1 MFEEKRKYFDYE
13 LAYEGY
19 LKAKKL
25 FDKGGVEELIN
36 DEEFDISGG
45 ATIEE
50 WSCNGYLPLYA
61 SGYNITLYLSDRN
74 FDTENEDND
83 WYISGEVDI
92 YSYSGGDDNL
102 FINDKETIEDRINN
116 LLDYANKNDYS
127 IEDYEKE
134 LESLEEV
141 YAMLGKK
148 SIKFNLDEN
157 NNIQSVEIEDINNK
171 VEHYFNEEDD
181 EEKKEYY
188 NSKLRNIIKD
198 YVDYLEENREEVQ

>member
-1 MFEEKRKYFDYE
+1 MFGEKRKYFDYE

-19 LKAKKL
+19 LKAKEL

-102 FINDKETIEDRINN
+102 FINDKEIIEDRINN

-134 LESLEEV
+134 LESLE
-141 YAMLGKK
+141 
-148 SIKFNLDEN
+148 
-157 NNIQSVEIEDINNK
+157 K
-171 VEHYFNEEDD
+171 VLSFLQ
-181 EEKKEYY
+181 K
-188 NSKLRNIIKD
+188 
-198 YVDYLEENREEVQ
+198 

>member
-1 MFEEKRKYFDYE
+1 MFGEKRKYFDYE

-19 LKAKKL
+19 LKAKEL

-74 FDTENEDND
+74 FDTENENND

-134 LESLEEV
+134 LESLE
-141 YAMLGKK
+141 
-148 SIKFNLDEN
+148 
-157 NNIQSVEIEDINNK
+157 K
-171 VEHYFNEEDD
+171 VLSFLQ
-181 EEKKEYY
+181 K
-188 NSKLRNIIKD
+188 
-198 YVDYLEENREEVQ
+198 

>member
-19 LKAKKL
+19 LKAKEL
-25 FDKGGVEELIN
+25 FNKGGVEELIN

-74 FDTENEDND
+74 FDTENENND

-134 LESLEEV
+134 LESLE
-141 YAMLGKK
+141 
-148 SIKFNLDEN
+148 
-157 NNIQSVEIEDINNK
+157 K
-171 VEHYFNEEDD
+171 VLSFLQ
-181 EEKKEYY
+181 K
-188 NSKLRNIIKD
+188 
-198 YVDYLEENREEVQ
+198 

>member
-1 MFEEKRKYFDYE
+1 MFGEKRKYFDYE

-19 LKAKKL
+19 LKAKEL

-45 ATIEE
+45 ETIEE

-134 LESLEEV
+134 LESLE
-141 YAMLGKK
+141 
-148 SIKFNLDEN
+148 
-157 NNIQSVEIEDINNK
+157 K
-171 VEHYFNEEDD
+171 VLSFLQ
-181 EEKKEYY
+181 K
-188 NSKLRNIIKD
+188 
-198 YVDYLEENREEVQ
+198 

>member
-1 MFEEKRKYFDYE
+1 MFGEKRKYFDYE

-19 LKAKKL
+19 LKAKEL

-45 ATIEE
+45 GIDYVGTIQQ
-50 WSCNGYLPLYA
+50 WACNGYVPIIA
-61 SGYNITLYLSDRN
+61 SAYNITLYLSDRN
-74 FDTENEDND
+74 FDTENENND

-134 LESLEEV
+134 LESLE
-141 YAMLGKK
+141 
-148 SIKFNLDEN
+148 
-157 NNIQSVEIEDINNK
+157 K
-171 VEHYFNEEDD
+171 VLSFLQ
-181 EEKKEYY
+181 K
-188 NSKLRNIIKD
+188 
-198 YVDYLEENREEVQ
+198 

>member
-1 MFEEKRKYFDYE
+1 MFGEKRKYFDYE

-19 LKAKKL
+19 LKAKEL
-25 FDKGGVEELIN
+25 FNKGGVEELIN
-36 DEEFDISGG
+36 DEKFDISGG

-74 FDTENEDND
+74 FDTENENND

-134 LESLEEV
+134 LESLE
-141 YAMLGKK
+141 
-148 SIKFNLDEN
+148 
-157 NNIQSVEIEDINNK
+157 K
-171 VEHYFNEEDD
+171 VLSFLQ
-181 EEKKEYY
+181 K
-188 NSKLRNIIKD
+188 
-198 YVDYLEENREEVQ
+198 

>member
-1 MFEEKRKYFDYE
+1 MFGEKRKYFDYE

-19 LKAKKL
+19 LKAKEL

-74 FDTENEDND
+74 FDTENENND

-102 FINDKETIEDRINN
+102 FINDKETIEDRINH

-134 LESLEEV
+134 LESLE
-141 YAMLGKK
+141 
-148 SIKFNLDEN
+148 
-157 NNIQSVEIEDINNK
+157 K
-171 VEHYFNEEDD
+171 VLSFLQ
-181 EEKKEYY
+181 K
-188 NSKLRNIIKD
+188 
-198 YVDYLEENREEVQ
+198 

>member
-1 MFEEKRKYFDYE
+1 MFGEKRKYFDYE

-74 FDTENEDND
+74 FDTENENND

-92 YSYSGGDDNL
+92 YSYSGGEDNL

-134 LESLEEV
+134 LESLE
-141 YAMLGKK
+141 
-148 SIKFNLDEN
+148 
-157 NNIQSVEIEDINNK
+157 K
-171 VEHYFNEEDD
+171 VLSFLQ
-181 EEKKEYY
+181 K
-188 NSKLRNIIKD
+188 
-198 YVDYLEENREEVQ
+198 

>member
-1 MFEEKRKYFDYE
+1 MEDTRKYFDYE
-13 LAYEGY
+13 LAYKMYE
-19 LKAKKL
+19 KCVKL
-25 FDKGGVEELIN
+25 LNKGGIDELDKYFEETGDRENGYTTYYGFEYNTAVYITNKNFDN
-36 DEEFDISGG
+36 DKENE
-45 ATIEE
+45 T
-50 WSCNGYLPLYA
+50 WLNRCNGLEV
-61 SGYNITLYLSDRN
+61 T
-74 FDTENEDND
+74 
-83 WYISGEVDI
+83 GEVDI
-92 YSYSGGDDNL
+92 YSYGGGDDNL
-102 FINDKETIEDRINN
+102 YINNKKNIEERING
-116 LLDYANKNDYS
+116 LLDYAKNNDYT

-198 YVDYLEENREEVQ
+198 YVDYLEENREEV

>member
-1 MFEEKRKYFDYE
+1 MKKREKYFDYE

-19 LKAKKL
+19 LKAKEL

-74 FDTENEDND
+74 FDTENENND

-134 LESLEEV
+134 LESLE
-141 YAMLGKK
+141 
-148 SIKFNLDEN
+148 
-157 NNIQSVEIEDINNK
+157 K
-171 VEHYFNEEDD
+171 VLSFLQ
-181 EEKKEYY
+181 K
-188 NSKLRNIIKD
+188 
-198 YVDYLEENREEVQ
+198 

>member
-19 LKAKKL
+19 LKAKEL
-25 FDKGGVEELIN
+25 FNKGGVEELIN
-36 DEEFDISGG
+36 DEDFEISGG
-45 ATIEE
+45 GIDYVGTIQQ
-50 WSCNGYLPLYA
+50 WACNGYVPIIA
-61 SGYNITLYLSDRN
+61 SAYNITLYLSDRN

-92 YSYSGGDDNL
+92 HSYSGGEDNL

-134 LESLEEV
+134 LESLE
-141 YAMLGKK
+141 
-148 SIKFNLDEN
+148 
-157 NNIQSVEIEDINNK
+157 K
-171 VEHYFNEEDD
+171 VLSFLQ
-181 EEKKEYY
+181 K
-188 NSKLRNIIKD
+188 
-198 YVDYLEENREEVQ
+198 

>member
-1 MFEEKRKYFDYE
+1 MFGEKRKYFDYE

-19 LKAKKL
+19 LKAKEL

-74 FDTENEDND
+74 FDTENENND

-92 YSYSGGDDNL
+92 YSYSGGEDNL

-134 LESLEEV
+134 LESLE
-141 YAMLGKK
+141 
-148 SIKFNLDEN
+148 
-157 NNIQSVEIEDINNK
+157 K
-171 VEHYFNEEDD
+171 VLSFLQ
-181 EEKKEYY
+181 K
-188 NSKLRNIIKD
+188 
-198 YVDYLEENREEVQ
+198 

>member
-1 MFEEKRKYFDYE
+1 MFDERKYFDYE

-19 LKAKKL
+19 LKAKEL

-74 FDTENEDND
+74 FDTENENND

-134 LESLEEV
+134 LESLE
-141 YAMLGKK
+141 
-148 SIKFNLDEN
+148 
-157 NNIQSVEIEDINNK
+157 K
-171 VEHYFNEEDD
+171 VLSFLQ
-181 EEKKEYY
+181 K
-188 NSKLRNIIKD
+188 
-198 YVDYLEENREEVQ
+198 

>member
-1 MFEEKRKYFDYE
+1 MFGEKRKYFDYE
-13 LAYEGY
+13 LAYECY
-19 LKAKKL
+19 LKAKEL

-74 FDTENEDND
+74 FDTENENND

-134 LESLEEV
+134 LESLE
-141 YAMLGKK
+141 
-148 SIKFNLDEN
+148 
-157 NNIQSVEIEDINNK
+157 K
-171 VEHYFNEEDD
+171 VLSFLQ
-181 EEKKEYY
+181 K
-188 NSKLRNIIKD
+188 
-198 YVDYLEENREEVQ
+198 

>member
-1 MFEEKRKYFDYE
+1 MEETRKYFDYE

-19 LKAKKL
+19 TKVKELL
-25 FDKGGVEELIN
+25 ENGGIHAVIE
-36 DEEFDISGG
+36 DEEFDISCG

-134 LESLEEV
+134 LESLE
-141 YAMLGKK
+141 
-148 SIKFNLDEN
+148 
-157 NNIQSVEIEDINNK
+157 K
-171 VEHYFNEEDD
+171 VLSFLQ
-181 EEKKEYY
+181 K
-188 NSKLRNIIKD
+188 
-198 YVDYLEENREEVQ
+198 

>member
-1 MFEEKRKYFDYE
+1 MFGEKRKYFDYE

-19 LKAKKL
+19 LKAKEL

-45 ATIEE
+45 ETIEE

-74 FDTENEDND
+74 FDTENENND

-134 LESLEEV
+134 LESLE
-141 YAMLGKK
+141 
-148 SIKFNLDEN
+148 
-157 NNIQSVEIEDINNK
+157 K
-171 VEHYFNEEDD
+171 VLSFLQ
-181 EEKKEYY
+181 K
-188 NSKLRNIIKD
+188 
-198 YVDYLEENREEVQ
+198 

>member
-19 LKAKKL
+19 LKAKEL

-74 FDTENEDND
+74 FDTENENND

-102 FINDKETIEDRINN
+102 FINDTETIEDRINN
-116 LLDYANKNDYS
+116 LLDYANNNNYS

-134 LESLEEV
+134 LESLE
-141 YAMLGKK
+141 
-148 SIKFNLDEN
+148 
-157 NNIQSVEIEDINNK
+157 K
-171 VEHYFNEEDD
+171 VLSFLQ
-181 EEKKEYY
+181 K
-188 NSKLRNIIKD
+188 
-198 YVDYLEENREEVQ
+198 

>member
-1 MFEEKRKYFDYE
+1 MFGEKRKYFDYE

-19 LKAKKL
+19 LKAKEL

-36 DEEFDISGG
+36 DEEFNISGG
-45 ATIEE
+45 ATIKE

-74 FDTENEDND
+74 FDTENENND

-134 LESLEEV
+134 LESLE
-141 YAMLGKK
+141 
-148 SIKFNLDEN
+148 
-157 NNIQSVEIEDINNK
+157 K
-171 VEHYFNEEDD
+171 VLSFLQ
-181 EEKKEYY
+181 K
-188 NSKLRNIIKD
+188 
-198 YVDYLEENREEVQ
+198 

>member
-1 MFEEKRKYFDYE
+1 MFGEKRKYFDYE

-19 LKAKKL
+19 LKAKEL
-25 FDKGGVEELIN
+25 FNKGGVEELIN

-74 FDTENEDND
+74 FDTENENND

-134 LESLEEV
+134 LESLE
-141 YAMLGKK
+141 
-148 SIKFNLDEN
+148 
-157 NNIQSVEIEDINNK
+157 K
-171 VEHYFNEEDD
+171 VLSFLQ
-181 EEKKEYY
+181 K
-188 NSKLRNIIKD
+188 
-198 YVDYLEENREEVQ
+198 

>member
-19 LKAKKL
+19 LKAKEL

-74 FDTENEDND
+74 FDTENENND

-134 LESLEEV
+134 LESLE
-141 YAMLGKK
+141 
-148 SIKFNLDEN
+148 
-157 NNIQSVEIEDINNK
+157 K
-171 VEHYFNEEDD
+171 VLSFLQ
-181 EEKKEYY
+181 KQ
-188 NSKLRNIIKD
+188 
-198 YVDYLEENREEVQ
+198 VQISAI

>member
-1 MFEEKRKYFDYE
+1 MFGEKRKYFDYE

-19 LKAKKL
+19 LKAKEL

-50 WSCNGYLPLYA
+50 WVCNGYVPIIA
-61 SGYNITLYLSDRN
+61 SAYNITLYLSDRN
-74 FDTENEDND
+74 FDTENENND

-134 LESLEEV
+134 LESLE
-141 YAMLGKK
+141 
-148 SIKFNLDEN
+148 
-157 NNIQSVEIEDINNK
+157 K
-171 VEHYFNEEDD
+171 VLSFLQ
-181 EEKKEYY
+181 K
-188 NSKLRNIIKD
+188 
-198 YVDYLEENREEVQ
+198 